1 MVISLERL
9 SCFSLDKKVLAL
21 EDFLSNMNM
30 NVGKLVAGVG
40 LSKMYVLTGG
50 NNYPDIDEDV
60 TFWCVL
66 PWVLNIFC
74 SRSFLIHSS

>member
-66 PWVLNIFC
+66 P
-74 SRSFLIHSS
+74 